1 MAVTCWSYMAV
12 RKLISLNRNA
22 SNFPW
27 AIILCPQQ
35 NKRVIF
41 LKMRE
46 LKSLIKA
53 VVNVVLLIAETAV
66 FTNISPVCSVCMWI
80 SGAKWRWE
88 KEREKGGKKLALWKT
103 KKFWK
108 SATSS
113 WTLTFVS
120 LGNFRTLLVAFSHA
134 PPFQKWL

>member
-1 MAVTCWSYMAV
+1 MAV

-35 NKRVIF
+35 NKRVVF

-53 VVNVVLLIAETAV
+53 IVNVVLLIAETAV
-66 FTNISPVCSVCMWI
+66 FTNIFPICTVCMCI
-80 SGAKWRWE
+80 SEEYVGVRKGKR
-88 KEREKGGKKLALWKT
+88 KETKTAFGKTEVALRNSANLQFLPGHKRLFSQGKLRAQ
-103 KKFWK
+103 
-108 SATSS
+108 
-113 WTLTFVS
+113 
-120 LGNFRTLLVAFSHA
+120 LVAFSQA
-134 PPFQKWL
+134 SPFRK